1 MILYK
6 FNLLTLEKQA
16 VVCEKRVFLDNYITM
31 NILINCYTLDK
42 FFFEVVYDAKHN
54 VIT

>member
-16 VVCEKRVFLDNYITM
+16 VVCEKRVFWTTILQWTFALTVMHWTSSFLRLFMMPSTM
-31 NILINCYTLDK
+31 K
-42 FFFEVVYDAKHN
+42 
-54 VIT
+54 